1 MENKYLLNEAARKI
15 GVRGYQIAYAIT
27 QGYIDP
33 PKETIN
39 RQRIFL
45 DEDVARIKQYF
56 ANRDRKMTTQ
66 EQKEDKQ

>member
-1 MENKYLLNEAARKI
+1 MENKYLLNEAAKLA

-27 QGYIDP
+27 QRYIDA

>member
-1 MENKYLLNEAARKI
+1 MENKYLLNEAAKLA

-27 QGYIDP
+27 QRYIDA

-39 RQRIFL
+39 RQRIFT
-45 DEDVARIKQYF
+45 DEDVARIAQYF